1 MRYKFSVIL
10 IIILSVFVGFANIN
24 KPETA
29 EMILHNSLKLAEL
42 SNKPVLVIFHA
53 SWCIWCKHLEAA
65 LNSPELKKIIDDNFI
80 VTYIDVLEQKDK
92 QDELENPGGDKIMN
106 DFGGK
111 DSGLPFYVFL
121 NSNGKIIVNSEAI
134 PENQNI
140 GYPVSESEITAFS
153 NLLKKSSS
161 KITNK
166 QITTVKEYLEKNAPK
181 H

>member
-1 MRYKFSVIL
+1 
-10 IIILSVFVGFANIN
+10 
-24 KPETA
+24 
-29 EMILHNSLKLAEL
+29 
-42 SNKPVLVIFHA
+42 
-53 SWCIWCKHLEAA
+53 
-65 LNSPELKKIIDDNFI
+65 
-80 VTYIDVLEQKDK
+80 
-92 QDELENPGGDKIMN
+92 
-106 DFGGK
+106 
-111 DSGLPFYVFL
+111 